1 MPADGYLLSTTSQ
14 TGHNLAVLAER
25 AFERLGDHESLVFE
39 DTHYRSGQLFERAR
53 RLAAGLSGLGV
64 APGDRVVVL
73 MANCPEVP
81 IAYNAIWRAGAVV
94 TPVVFLVTP
103 AELEHILADSGAVAV
118 ITTPELLAT
127 VTAAAAGAPRLRHV
141 IVAGGGAPSQLPAHV
156 GGIEF
161 AELESA
167 QPGSITM
174 RSDDDLAALM
184 YTGGTTGRSKGVMLT
199 HRNLYRCS
207 VSSHEAS
214 QAPGITRT
222 LVPLPLSHAYGMIVT
237 LVGFHAVEPG
247 LAVLQRWFDPAQWV
261 TLAQQYR
268 VQRTSVVPAMIQ
280 MLLAQPL
287 EDADLSALVYVY
299 SGAAPLAAET
309 REQWERRVPGS
320 QVLEGY
326 GCTESGAVI
335 STSPPGACRP
345 GSVGLP
351 IPGYQ
356 VAIRDDAEHDLP
368 AGADGEICVRSEG
381 VMTGYWNSPA
391 ETSQVLRGGW
401 LHTGDIGHFDTDG
414 YLYVVDRKKDLIIR
428 GGFNVYPRD
437 VEDVLVQHPAVAMAG
452 VVGRPDPRLGEE
464 VVAFVSL
471 RPEARAR
478 PAELI
483 TFARERLAA
492 HKYPREIRILDAL
505 PLTSVGKLD
514 RKALRGRAPEPDTSS
529 VATAGTAEDSGTGG
543 ASSS

>member
-14 TGHNLAVLAER
+14 TGHNLAVLAEG

-94 TPVVFLVTP
+94 TPVVFLITP
-103 AELEHILADSGAVAV
+103 AELGHILADSGAIAV

-127 VTAAAAGAPRLRHV
+127 ATAAAAAAPQLRHLV
-141 IVAGGGAPSQLPAHV
+141 VAGGGAPAQLPAHV
-156 GGIEF
+156 RAIDF

-167 QPGSITM
+167 PPGSITR

-184 YTGGTTGRSKGVMLT
+184 YTGGTTGRSKRVMLT

-207 VSSHEAS
+207 ASSYEAS

-237 LVGFHAVEPG
+237 LVGFHTLEPG
-247 LAVLQRWFDPAQWV
+247 LAVLQRWFDP
-261 TLAQQYR
+261 
-268 VQRTSVVPAMIQ
+268 
-280 MLLAQPL
+280 
-287 EDADLSALVYVY
+287 
-299 SGAAPLAAET
+299 
-309 REQWERRVPGS
+309 EQWERRVPGS

-335 STSPPGACRP
+335 STSPPGASRP

-381 VMTGYWNSPA
+381 VMIGYWNSPA

-514 RKALRGRAPEPDTSS
+514 RKALRARAAEPDTRS
-529 VATAGTAEDSGTGG
+529 VA
-543 ASSS
+543 